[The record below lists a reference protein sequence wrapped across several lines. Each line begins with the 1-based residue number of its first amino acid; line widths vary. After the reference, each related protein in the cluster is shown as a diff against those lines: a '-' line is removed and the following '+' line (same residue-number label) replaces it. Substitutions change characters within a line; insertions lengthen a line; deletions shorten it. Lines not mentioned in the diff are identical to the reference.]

1 MAAAGEC
8 GGSDDIPACLQKT
21 ARWARWGAIKRLQE
35 CWIFVVL
42 RPWRK
47 VAIES
52 SSPGPWNAS
61 MSEQKSLGGSYLLR
75 LDTSKNRSREP
86 LIDSMI
92 LVLEIPVFAAEVDRW
107 AQS

>member
-1 MAAAGEC
+1 
-8 GGSDDIPACLQKT
+8 
-21 ARWARWGAIKRLQE
+21 
-35 CWIFVVL
+35 
-42 RPWRK
+42 
-47 VAIES
+47 
-52 SSPGPWNAS
+52 